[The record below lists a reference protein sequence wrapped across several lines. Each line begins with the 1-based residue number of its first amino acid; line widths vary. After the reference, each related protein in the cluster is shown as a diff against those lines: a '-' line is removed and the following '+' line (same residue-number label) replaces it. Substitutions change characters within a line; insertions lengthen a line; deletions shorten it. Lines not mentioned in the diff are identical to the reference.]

1 MKSQEVNKIISKKK
15 IPDTSGVYLFKQNKD
30 ILYIGKATSLKDRI
44 KSYFSSDLIKSRGM
58 LLVDMI
64 SRANNVDFLPTDS
77 VLEAFILENELIKKH
92 QPVFNTKEKDDK
104 SFNYVVITKEEFP
117 RVLVERGRNLD
128 KENYAHVFGPYPY
141 APQLREALKL
151 IRKIFPFRDTCKI
164 GQQRPCF
171 NYSIGLCP
179 GVCAGKMPQKE
190 YLKNI
195 RHIVLFL
202 EGKKKNL
209 IRVLNKEMKEYA
221 KELNFEKCSEIQKT
235 LYSLEHIQDVS
246 MIKKESSKNSIRIE
260 AYDIAHMSGK
270 NMVGVMVV
278 LNNGEFDKNE
288 YRKFN
293 IQTVDGPNDTKA
305 LKEILKR
312 RFSHT
317 EWSFP
322 TLVVVDGG
330 IAQLNAAKE
339 ILPKEVGLVSIVKDS
354 RHKAREILT
363 SNNFEANNLKSDI
376 VKINAEA
383 HRFAITF
390 HRKKRGKMPV

>member
-1 MKSQEVNKIISKKK
+1 
-15 IPDTSGVYLFKQNKD
+15 
-30 ILYIGKATSLKDRI
+30 
-44 KSYFSSDLIKSRGM
+44 
-58 LLVDMI
+58 
-64 SRANNVDFLPTDS
+64 
-77 VLEAFILENELIKKH
+77 
-92 QPVFNTKEKDDK
+92 
-104 SFNYVVITKEEFP
+104 
-117 RVLVERGRNLD
+117 
-128 KENYAHVFGPYPY
+128 
-141 APQLREALKL
+141 
-151 IRKIFPFRDTCKI
+151 
-164 GQQRPCF
+164 
-171 NYSIGLCP
+171 
-179 GVCAGKMPQKE
+179 
-190 YLKNI
+190 
-195 RHIVLFL
+195 
-202 EGKKKNL
+202 
-209 IRVLNKEMKEYA
+209 
-221 KELNFEKCSEIQKT
+221 

-246 MIKKESSKNSIRIE
+246 MIKKEGSKNSIRIE

-305 LKEILKR
+305 LREVLER

-317 EWSFP
+317 EWAIP
-322 TLVVVDGG
+322 NLVVVDGG

>member
-1 MKSQEVNKIISKKK
+1 
-15 IPDTSGVYLFKQNKD
+15 
-30 ILYIGKATSLKDRI
+30 
-44 KSYFSSDLIKSRGM
+44 
-58 LLVDMI
+58 
-64 SRANNVDFLPTDS
+64 
-77 VLEAFILENELIKKH
+77 
-92 QPVFNTKEKDDK
+92 
-104 SFNYVVITKEEFP
+104 
-117 RVLVERGRNLD
+117 
-128 KENYAHVFGPYPY
+128 
-141 APQLREALKL
+141 
-151 IRKIFPFRDTCKI
+151 
-164 GQQRPCF
+164 
-171 NYSIGLCP
+171 
-179 GVCAGKMPQKE
+179 VCAGKIPQKE
-190 YLKNI
+190 YLKNV

-209 IRVLNKEMKEYA
+209 IKVLNKEMKEYV

-235 LYSLEHIQDVS
+235 LHSLEHIQDVS

-305 LKEILKR
+305 LREVLER

-317 EWSFP
+317 EWAIP
-322 TLVVVDGG
+322 NLVVVDGG